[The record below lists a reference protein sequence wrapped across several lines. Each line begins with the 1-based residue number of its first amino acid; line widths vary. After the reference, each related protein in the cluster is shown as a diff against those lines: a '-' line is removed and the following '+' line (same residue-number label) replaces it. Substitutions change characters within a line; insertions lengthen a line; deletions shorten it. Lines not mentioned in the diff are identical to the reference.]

1 MKKFT
6 IVSQGYDKD
15 EVNSFL
21 DELIVRFEKMI
32 KEINE
37 KNDMI
42 STLRMDLSKNGFSPE
57 LERENKNL
65 KDKVEQY
72 KAMEE
77 TLNKAILMA
86 QKTSDQ
92 MRLTA
97 HNEAEVITT
106 EARSNANRIVND
118 ALMKA
123 DKVQVEADT
132 LRRNLIVFKRRLRS
146 VIETQLDLVD
156 DIEKIEL

>member
-123 DKVQVEADT
+123 DKIQVEADT